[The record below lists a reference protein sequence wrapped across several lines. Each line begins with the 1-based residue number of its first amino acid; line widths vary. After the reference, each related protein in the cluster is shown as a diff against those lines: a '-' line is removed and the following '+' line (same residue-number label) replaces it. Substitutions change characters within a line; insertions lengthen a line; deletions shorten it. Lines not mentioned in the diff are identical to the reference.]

1 MESEKSAQSRVSG
14 DRTSPPGGPPGNSAP
29 GQVLRAPRRSFTSY
43 LVWSLLG
50 ALVLI
55 ALYTLF
61 MLWWSY
67 SEGERAGV
75 LQKFSKRGWICK
87 TYEGELAMYVV
98 GGIAPQIWNFSVRD
112 ETTAAELTKAVGRQ
126 VRLHYTEHPG
136 LPTNCFARDGLLR
149 RTRRDRRAAADAGV
163 AGRRRRRAGAGRR
176 HGTGDTHLRRLSRP
190 RRRPP
195 AGQRRSCPRL
205 RVSPR
210 QSHAGYDASASTTAR
225 RLSPRPNGASDRRA
239 GPRPALRWS
248 TRSRPPRRRRARTI
262 RPAAR

>member
-112 ETTAAELTKAVGRQ
+112 EAAAAELTKAVGRQ

-136 LPTNCFARDGLLR
+136 LPTNCFAETDYFVESVEIVGPPLTLE
-149 RTRRDRRAAADAGV
+149 
-163 AGRRRRRAGAGRR
+163 
-176 HGTGDTHLRRLSRP
+176 L
-190 RRRPP
+190 P
-195 AGQRRSCPRL
+195 AGGGVEPA
-205 RVSPR
+205 PGG
-210 QSHAGYDASASTTAR
+210 ATEPATA
-225 RLSPRPNGASDRRA
+225 P
-239 GPRPALRWS
+239 
-248 TRSRPPRRRRARTI
+248 
-262 RPAAR
+262 